1 MRKSEVNDLLSKAKA
16 ADNLYYEQI
25 IQKWKSAWMS
35 DAQNPPE
42 EHKNYFHRAFG
53 IDANMKHSLAKM
65 LAEDSASEAIT
76 RLAEISLEALEVIG
90 FYAEEKNWDYEE
102 GLITKKTVIN
112 EDFGGKRAREFLQK
126 IGET

>member
-1 MRKSEVNDLLSKAKA
+1 MNKSEVTDLLSKAKA
-16 ADNLYYEQI
+16 AREFYI
-25 IQKWKSAWMS
+25 
-35 DAQNPPE
+35 QNPNDMVASATKCSAFDPE
-42 EHKNYFHRAFG
+42 VNPLIKEEVHVR
-53 IDANMKHSLAKM
+53 
-65 LAEDSASEAIT
+65 EVTASDEAIT